1 MNKIIKFI
9 RDMLIKQD
17 ILIKDSQ
24 EEKNKYFFGEYLPIV
39 ISKDDKKIISAN
51 RCNRDVYI
59 TFRKDGETCNTKT
72 SYDSLIDQ
80 GWNILGIINDSIG
93 TSSIYK
99 VGDKLLLGTITEFP
113 IVNKILKVKIDED
126 IYDLEI
132 LNNEVPP
139 ILTTEDNFRIYDISE
154 EVLFIFNTDKLN
166 YKELKP
172 LTYDYLSL
180 LNLMYNG
187 SYVIFKS
194 RERLKEFIE
203 EYMKNTDD

>member
-9 RDMLIKQD
+9 RNMLVRPD
-17 ILIKDSQ
+17 IIIKDSQ

-39 ISKDDKKIISAN
+39 ISKDNKKIVSAN
-51 RCNRDVYI
+51 RRSRDVYF
-59 TFRKDGETCNTKT
+59 TYKQDGVIYDSKT

-80 GWNILGIINDSIG
+80 GWNILGIIKDDIG

-99 VGDKLLLGTITEFP
+99 VGDKLGLGTITEFP
-113 IVNKILKVKIDED
+113 IVNKILKVKVDED

-132 LNNEVPP
+132 LNSEIPP
-139 ILTTEDNFRIYDISE
+139 LLTTEDNFHIYDISE

-172 LTYDYLSL
+172 LTYDYLEL
-180 LNLMYNG
+180 LKLMYTG

-194 RERLKEFIE
+194 REGLKEFIE